1 MAADRKKPDAKG
13 GPGKTSAKPGSGG
26 GRKPVTIDLDAKDVT
41 APKAADS
48 GKDAA
53 ANPSTGPST
62 GQSGG
67 QKTDPSRPGA
77 SAAASGSGG
86 SGASAS
92 GQKPDR
98 TSDTKTDPKSDTTSG
113 PASGAKPET
122 KSGAGPAT
130 TPGGG
135 TATSSASSSTPS
147 GGPKTTAGSAG
158 SGPAG
163 AASATGTPGG
173 GTAGKTGA
181 SAGSGQ
187 QGAGGKPDVTAK
199 PSDTKPA
206 DAKPSEAKT
215 SGASVT
221 GPKQTG
227 ASETRT
233 PDPKMSDSK
242 TSGPGTGGTA
252 ASGAASAASG
262 AKPQKAASA
271 TAEKRSSSG
280 AGIGGLLAAS
290 VLGAAVALGGVY
302 GAHRAGYLPVET
314 GADANVQAALTAAQS
329 RVAGLEERVAGLAEA
344 QESAAGDDGAVETLR
359 AQISAL
365 EERVAALAAA
375 PDAGDLPEDVAGRLD
390 AVESGL
396 GELRRFVSSGGAGE
410 TAGLASLEQS
420 LAALSDR
427 ARDNAASVS
436 ALGERVD
443 ALSAELE
450 ADPGTDALAARVGK
464 LETALAGAQDTAS
477 GLASLRETVDAVA
490 QTVAAQGETA
500 GQQATTLE
508 AVRTDLGAMEER
520 LGARLS
526 DLSAQVSAL
535 DERLTPVEARIGDAT
550 ARETAARALAVSRL
564 KAALDRGAP
573 FETELAAVAA
583 ALPQDADLGVLSE
596 RAGDGV
602 PTQAT
607 LKARFGA
614 VARAMSAALDRP
626 ADGDVVDSFWSNA
639 RSLVS
644 IRQPGD
650 TDADTPA
657 AALGRME
664 ARVEAGDF
672 AGAVEAYETLPEAV
686 RAAGAD
692 WVADARARVAAD
704 RLVDRVTADV
714 LKSLGS
720 TSN

>member
-1 MAADRKKPDAKG
+1 
-13 GPGKTSAKPGSGG
+13 
-26 GRKPVTIDLDAKDVT
+26 
-41 APKAADS
+41 
-48 GKDAA
+48 
-53 ANPSTGPST
+53 
-62 GQSGG
+62 
-67 QKTDPSRPGA
+67 
-77 SAAASGSGG
+77 
-86 SGASAS
+86 
-92 GQKPDR
+92 
-98 TSDTKTDPKSDTTSG
+98 
-113 PASGAKPET
+113 
-122 KSGAGPAT
+122 
-130 TPGGG
+130 
-135 TATSSASSSTPS
+135 
-147 GGPKTTAGSAG
+147 
-158 SGPAG
+158 
-163 AASATGTPGG
+163 
-173 GTAGKTGA
+173 
-181 SAGSGQ
+181 
-187 QGAGGKPDVTAK
+187 
-199 PSDTKPA
+199 
-206 DAKPSEAKT
+206 
-215 SGASVT
+215 
-221 GPKQTG
+221 
-227 ASETRT
+227 
-233 PDPKMSDSK
+233 MSDSK
-242 TSGPGTGGTA
+242 TSGTGAGGPT
-252 ASGAASAASG
+252 ASG
-262 AKPQKAASA
+262 AKPQTAASA
-271 TAEKRSSSG
+271 TSDKASSSG

-290 VLGAAVALGGVY
+290 ILGAAVALGGVY

-314 GADANVQAALTAAQS
+314 GADADLQAALTAAQS
-329 RVAGLEERVAGLAEA
+329 RVAGLEERVAGLSEA
-344 QESAAGDDGAVETLR
+344 QERAAGDDGAVETLR
-359 AQISAL
+359 GQISAL

-420 LAALSDR
+420 LAGLSDQ
-427 ARDNAASVS
+427 ARDNAESVS

-450 ADPGTDALAARVGK
+450 ADPGTDALAARVGE

-477 GLASLRETVDAVA
+477 GLAGLRETVDAVA

-508 AVRTDLGAMEER
+508 AVRTDLGALEER

-614 VARAMSAALDRP
+614 VARSMSAALDRP

-704 RLVDRVTADV
+704 RLVDLVTADV

-720 TSN
+720 ASN